1 MKSVKKQV
9 SIHITEVSEKIVEQF
24 GEEEKVIK
32 KFKKNS
38 QKLVDRA
45 QDENKTTSN
54 NIITKSLY
62 RVKTI

>member
-24 GEEEKVIK
+24 GEEEKLIK

-54 NIITKSLY
+54 NIIIKSLY